1 MSRNSSKVMMI
12 IALALIAAVLFV
24 GCNKGNEEETAL
36 TEVKIGGVYPLSGN
50 VAVYGIEARN
60 GVDLAIAEINA
71 NGGILG
77 VPVNH
82 LAEDDEGSADK
93 SVNAF
98 KKLNTQDGVKLFIGS
113 LTSGCTKAIAPLAQA
128 KKVVQIAPA
137 ATADDVTSFGNFIFR
152 VCYNDSFQ
160 GTVCGQFAAQDLGAK
175 KAAVL
180 YDNANDYSVGLFN
193 NFKAAFEAN
202 GGTIVS
208 AQSYTTND
216 VDFSAQLTTIKNTT
230 PDVVFLP
237 DYYQTVSLIAKQLR
251 DSGITAPIVGADGW
265 EGLTENAGDE
275 VLNGFYSNH
284 YASDTGDEMVNSF
297 VANFENAYGS
307 VPTGFAALAYDA
319 VYVLRDAIEA
329 CGSVDPVK
337 VQAALEK
344 VEGKYVTGYLKFNE
358 LRNPIKSAVMLEI
371 VKKDGKLTTAYKT
384 TVSPNEN

>member
-180 YDNANDYSVGLFN
+180 Y
-193 NFKAAFEAN
+193 
-202 GGTIVS
+202 
-208 AQSYTTND
+208 
-216 VDFSAQLTTIKNTT
+216 
-230 PDVVFLP
+230 
-237 DYYQTVSLIAKQLR
+237 
-251 DSGITAPIVGADGW
+251 
-265 EGLTENAGDE
+265 
-275 VLNGFYSNH
+275 
-284 YASDTGDEMVNSF
+284 
-297 VANFENAYGS
+297 
-307 VPTGFAALAYDA
+307 
-319 VYVLRDAIEA
+319 
-329 CGSVDPVK
+329 
-337 VQAALEK
+337 
-344 VEGKYVTGYLKFNE
+344 
-358 LRNPIKSAVMLEI
+358 EI
-371 VKKDGKLTTAYKT
+371 GRAHV
-384 TVSPNEN
+384 